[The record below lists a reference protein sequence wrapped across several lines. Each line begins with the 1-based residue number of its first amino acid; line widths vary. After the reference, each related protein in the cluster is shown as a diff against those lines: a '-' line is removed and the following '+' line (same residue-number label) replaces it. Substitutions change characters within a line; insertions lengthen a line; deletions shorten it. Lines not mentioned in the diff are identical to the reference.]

1 MTKTNVKDMI
11 AELISAVE
19 CANLPQFDDLLAE
32 AQAKPTDNV
41 EQAVVS
47 LLAVGF
53 GLGLY
58 GEEGVW

>member
-1 MTKTNVKDMI
+1 MTQTSIKDMI

-19 CANLPQFDDLLAE
+19 CANLPRFDELLAE
-32 AQAKPTDNV
+32 AQTKPTDNV

-58 GEEGVW
+58 AEGVW

>member
-1 MTKTNVKDMI
+1 MTKTNIRDMI
-11 AELISAVE
+11 AEMISSVE
-19 CANLPQFDDLLAE
+19 CANLPRFDELLAE

-58 GEEGVW
+58 SEEGVW